1 MKKISLFL
9 FVLLCSLC
17 AGCAVMKNDH
27 YGQSSIKYPP
37 ESQSAQIITE
47 TNENYTYE
55 QPNDNDYEYLTS
67 IEPTSSKVEE
77 NTNTQI
83 AQSEETKLP
92 VKSVFSSD
100 DITQQLS
107 QSSFGYSVP
116 QEANIDD
123 DIEVVVKINPSIS
136 IDQLK
141 EHLPEG
147 QQITQNI
154 QISRIVEVKL
164 ETRDFNVINLTP
176 HRQIIMGDQDT
187 TWKWSLKPLSNGPNK
202 EIKITVTAII
212 TIDGEK
218 AERYLDTYIGKVN
231 VNITT
236 KQRITKWLSANWEWA
251 WGSLLIPIAG
261 FAWAKY
267 SKKKKKKK

>member
-1 MKKISLFL
+1 
-9 FVLLCSLC
+9 
-17 AGCAVMKNDH
+17 MKNIQYEHSNIGYQLD
-27 YGQSSIKYPP
+27 
-37 ESQSAQIITE
+37 SQSEQVTTE
-47 TNENYTYE
+47 TAEDYTNE
-55 QPNDNDYEYLTS
+55 QSISDNYEYLNNIEPASSVQENTS
-67 IEPTSSKVEE
+67 IHTAQTNRSELPT
-77 NTNTQI
+77 
-83 AQSEETKLP
+83 
-92 VKSVFSSD
+92 KSVFSSD
-100 DITQQLS
+100 DIARQLS

-116 QEANIDD
+116 QEANIND

-154 QISRIVEVKL
+154 QISRIVEVRL
-164 ETRDFNVINLTP
+164 EARDFDVINLTP
-176 HRQIIMGDQDT
+176 QRQIIMGDQDT
-187 TWKWSLKPLSNGPNK
+187 TWKWSLKPLSSGPGK
-202 EIKITVTAII
+202 EVKITVTAII
-212 TIDGEK
+212 TVDGEK
-218 AERYLDTYIGKVN
+218 AERYLDTYVGKVN

-251 WGSLLIPIAG
+251 WGSLLIPIVG